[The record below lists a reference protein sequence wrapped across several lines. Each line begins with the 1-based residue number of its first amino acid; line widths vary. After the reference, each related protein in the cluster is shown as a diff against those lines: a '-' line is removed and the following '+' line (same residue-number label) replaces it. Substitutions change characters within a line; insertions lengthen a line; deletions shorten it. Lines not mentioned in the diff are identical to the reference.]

1 MAQDS
6 GKSIQQSDGAGQK
19 DCKTLV
25 ARKIVQMK
33 KGSLELAILSLLSR
47 AECYGYDLCQQLKQS
62 GVETVAGTVYPLLN
76 RLKKEGII
84 GYSWKESVQG
94 PPRKYYVLTE
104 MGREVYLEMKNEWN
118 ILRNGLQ
125 QVFELDAAGKG

>member
-6 GKSIQQSDGAGQK
+6 VKCAEQAEGAGRK
-19 DCKTLV
+19 DFKSLV

-84 GYSWKESVQG
+84 GYSWKESIQG

-104 MGREVYLEMKNEWN
+104 MGRDMYQEMKNEWN

-125 QVFELDAAGKG
+125 QIFELDTAGKG